1 MHTSICINVEIMF
14 CILLAHTHSEC
25 FFGPVAVTDD
35 DGIGAAHG
43 ADALQ
48 TRASTH
54 GHSGHSKVLN
64 TQHQAT
70 TNNCYFLFAGNCSG
84 FYIKFDL
91 ISNDK

>member
-1 MHTSICINVEIMF
+1 MHTSIYIYVEISVMYF
-14 CILLAHTHSEC
+14 TILHTHSEC

-43 ADALQ
+43 ADVLQ

-64 TQHQAT
+64 TAPSNKQLSFSFYT
-70 TNNCYFLFAGNCSG
+70 G
-84 FYIKFDL
+84 FYSDIKR
-91 ISNDK
+91 